1 MVTHTE
7 EKAKIIKNIFE
18 QEELAIMVKNVDNLL
33 VLFHDRK
40 KKSQKALNALEH
52 IDDDTDKIGVSFVEV
67 DDVKVAAIYGVE
79 EFPTLVYFKHG
90 IPSICEQDLTDNEE
104 VRDNTTVSLAGQF
117 LLVSFHSHKILP
129 SLSFHLFLI

>member
-104 VRDNTTVSLAGQF
+104 VRDDTTVS
-117 LLVSFHSHKILP
+117 
-129 SLSFHLFLI
+129 

>member
-1 MVTHTE
+1 
-7 EKAKIIKNIFE
+7 
-18 QEELAIMVKNVDNLL
+18 MVKNVDNLL

-40 KKSQKALNALEH
+40 KKSQKALTALEH

-67 DDVKVAAIYGVE
+67 DDIKVAASYGVE

-104 VRDNTTVSLAGQF
+104 VRTVFIFLLQPSYFSSFHHFSSPTQYWALAATALLTSPYGGIGYFHDVMLAGP
-117 LLVSFHSHKILP
+117 LCSD
-129 SLSFHLFLI
+129 

>member
-1 MVTHTE
+1 MLTIP
-7 EKAKIIKNIFE
+7 KLM

-67 DDVKVAAIYGVE
+67 DDAKVASTYGVE
-79 EFPTLVYFKHG
+79 EFPTLVFFKHG

-104 VRDNTTVSLAGQF
+104 V
-117 LLVSFHSHKILP
+117 LLI
-129 SLSFHLFLI
+129 

>member
-1 MVTHTE
+1 
-7 EKAKIIKNIFE
+7 
-18 QEELAIMVKNVDNLL
+18 MVKNVDNLL

-40 KKSQKALNALEH
+40 KKSQKALTALEH

-67 DDVKVAAIYGVE
+67 DDIKVAASYGVE

-104 VRDNTTVSLAGQF
+104 VRQCLF
-117 LLVSFHSHKILP
+117 FYYSHPIFPPFITSVHPLDIGLWLP
-129 SLSFHLFLI
+129 QRC